1 MHLVFDLTVV
11 QLGSRP
17 PGAGPEIRCLGAGGK
32 EHVPLF
38 NISNGN
44 DEWQQRA
51 TDGRRIRRCANG
63 ARGKRGKVLK
73 GWT

>member
-1 MHLVFDLTVV
+1 MLVQKYGVWE
-11 QLGSRP
+11 R
-17 PGAGPEIRCLGAGGK
+17 GGK
-32 EHVPLF
+32 NMSHFF

-51 TDGRRIRRCANG
+51 TDGGRIRRCANG
-63 ARGKRGKVLK
+63 AKGKRGKVLK